1 MSASD
6 RLSDRPLIGKVVC
19 YVTRGTDLL
28 VFRHTFAPEAGL
40 QVPAGTIE
48 PGEDPEIAA
57 LREVEEETGHSGFRR
72 LRKLGEYTHRFEE
85 RPEDHRR
92 HVFHLAPPA
101 GLPERWE
108 HFAENAHWFAFEW
121 VPLAAVPDLA
131 ASQGDLLH
139 ALASPPPGDEGSE
152 RTGPRC
158 GAEMGALERRPIG

>member
-1 MSASD
+1 MLASGAMDDVGSEPARLRFSPARRLKRSRDFD
-6 RLSDRPLIGKVVC
+6 RVRLEGR
-19 YVTRGTDLL
+19 
-28 VFRHTFAPEAGL
+28 
-40 QVPAGTIE
+40 
-48 PGEDPEIAA
+48 A
-57 LREVEEETGHSGFRR
+57 LRSGLLTLGVLEVEEETGHSGFRR